1 MWQPLVV
8 LVGWLY
14 EHFFLLLPLPHPL
27 QAAYLSNP
35 GVTWLTI
42 ALLFRLWY
50 LVPWWRRQ
58 HKSDDL
64 ATPHAGTP
72 GEPYYENVRQRFAD
86 YQAAFQRW
94 EPQIRLNFPIWRYY
108 KRLATDQPD
117 IIWRGRVLIIEK
129 SLLERDRL
137 QDLQPA
143 LARELMYYQCDD
155 VALRDILAYYE
166 LSTEGCQQLW
176 FNVFGLYVSWPI
188 RWINTI
194 AWPGYWDDRVEVA
207 DEFAFGVGQGYLL
220 YTQIDEQIRQEEALK
235 AERGVLAREI
245 AHLKERLNVFQERA
259 TIRDWT
265 VPGED
270 RPQSNY
276 ARSTDGYTLGLTDD
290 YGQGH
295 FMKKWNELRQH
306 LKELRGR
313 DHQLEQLEATFRVT
327 HPMLEERRGLLA
339 AHLGSEQTWRER
351 QGIASPDQLAAF
363 PGAQKLSGLAS
374 GTGRST
380 QA

>member
-1 MWQPLVV
+1 MSTGRYRLMWTFLADVASLVLSYVYGAAIIPWIGRWMWQPLVG

-50 LVPWWRRQ
+50 LVPW
-58 HKSDDL
+58 
-64 ATPHAGTP
+64 
-72 GEPYYENVRQRFAD
+72 
-86 YQAAFQRW
+86 
-94 EPQIRLNFPIWRYY
+94 
-108 KRLATDQPD
+108 
-117 IIWRGRVLIIEK
+117 
-129 SLLERDRL
+129 
-137 QDLQPA
+137 
-143 LARELMYYQCDD
+143 
-155 VALRDILAYYE
+155 
-166 LSTEGCQQLW
+166 CQQLW

-188 RWINTI
+188 RWINAL

-270 RPQSNY
+270 RPRSNY
-276 ARSTDGYTLGLTDD
+276 DRSTDGYTLGLTDD

-351 QGIASPDQLAAF
+351 QGIASPGQPAALS
-363 PGAQKLSGLAS
+363 GAQKLSGLAS
-374 GTGRST
+374 GTGGST
-380 QA
+380 